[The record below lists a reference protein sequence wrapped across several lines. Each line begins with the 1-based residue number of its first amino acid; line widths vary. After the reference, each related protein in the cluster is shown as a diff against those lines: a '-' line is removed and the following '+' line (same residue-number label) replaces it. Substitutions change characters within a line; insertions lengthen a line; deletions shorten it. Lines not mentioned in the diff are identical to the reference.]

1 MMILTKDKN
10 RLVSLTY
17 PELLGAKMIS
27 KNSSSDCSVDHSPED
42 CFFASCEFYHPQ
54 FLRRLVTALY

>member
-1 MMILTKDKN
+1 MVLLTKGKI
-10 RLVSLTY
+10 RPVSLGY
-17 PELLGAKMIS
+17 VELCGAKMSS
-27 KNSSSDCSVDHSPED
+27 KNSLSDCSVDHSPED